1 MMAAASPGSRP
12 DYLSFW
18 FEADDAS
25 LQPGDVLQ
33 LSVDGQM
40 HKAVQGIGSAAA
52 FAGVYAPGPKPKRSG
67 RVRIPIAI
75 AGVVPVR
82 ASGTHAVHGTPREIE
97 VGTQLGTSSKRAGFA
112 VPDGYA
118 FVGFALAGVPAGDE
132 ATIPVLLWHLL

>member
-1 MMAAASPGSRP
+1 MRTVSRRQVLASAAGTALAASAGASLVPSMMAAASPGSRP

-40 HKAVQGIGSAAA
+40 HKAVQGIGFAAA

-75 AGVVPVR
+75 ASVVPVR
-82 ASGTHAVHGTPREIE
+82 ASGTHAVHG
-97 VGTQLGTSSKRAGFA
+97 
-112 VPDGYA
+112 
-118 FVGFALAGVPAGDE
+118 
-132 ATIPVLLWHLL
+132 